1 MSDLKWWETAVIYQI
16 YPRSF
21 QDSNGDGV
29 GDLPGITSR
38 LEYIS
43 NLCVDAIWIS
53 PFFESP
59 QKDFGY
65 DVSDYCNINPEY
77 GTLKDFD
84 VLIAKAHSLGLRL
97 MIDIVPA
104 HCSEAHSWFQESRK
118 SRNNPKSDWFHWVDP
133 LPDGSAPTNWLSF
146 FGGQAWSWEP
156 LRQQYYLHNFLPS
169 QPNLN
174 HANHEVCDSIQ
185 GFIEKF
191 RKVADSYEGDR
202 FLMGEL
208 HGDDPVSAS
217 KSFTATGRLHATYNF
232 NLLEW
237 AGLSVEGIRSA
248 IASAIDAFNGTGRL
262 AFAFSNHDVP
272 RSATRQ
278 LDALGLKQDQQE
290 ALQLLLL
297 KLEVC
302 LIGSTCIF
310 QGEELACAD
319 VQDIPLDLM
328 QDPWGKEFSP
338 VFLGR
343 DTCRTPMVWSKES
356 NSWGDFSTADKTWL
370 PISKEH
376 LERAGIDEMNRPE
389 SVYNQFSSFLK
400 WRKTQP
406 AIMAANTMELINSR
420 DHQIIFD
427 RISNNQ
433 SLRCCFDFNTL
444 TTSFSEN

>member
-1 MSDLKWWETAVIYQI
+1 MFRSIYTFCIYFLFFYIIIIRMKFNTKNTSLLLAAFTLPLFAQESSQIDNSDKLKDSVAITTSSLEEASRNQQQI
-16 YPRSF
+16 NKIDKDTRDLEFEYIDTFKEYENLKLYNDQLQKIINS
-21 QDSNGDGV
+21 QLEEIDSILKQIA
-29 GDLPGITSR
+29 DLDNTNINIIPLMLKMTDSLERFIELDIPFLLDER
-38 LEYIS
+38 LERLASIKEVMDRGDIS
-43 NLCVDAIWIS
+43 TS
-53 PFFESP
+53 
-59 QKDFGY
+59 
-65 DVSDYCNINPEY
+65 
-77 GTLKDFD
+77 
-84 VLIAKAHSLGLRL
+84 
-97 MIDIVPA
+97 
-104 HCSEAHSWFQESRK
+104 
-118 SRNNPKSDWFHWVDP
+118 
-133 LPDGSAPTNWLSF
+133 
-146 FGGQAWSWEP
+146 
-156 LRQQYYLHNFLPS
+156 
-169 QPNLN
+169 
-174 HANHEVCDSIQ
+174 
-185 GFIEKF
+185 EKF

>member
-1 MSDLKWWETAVIYQI
+1 
-16 YPRSF
+16 
-21 QDSNGDGV
+21 
-29 GDLPGITSR
+29 
-38 LEYIS
+38 
-43 NLCVDAIWIS
+43 
-53 PFFESP
+53 
-59 QKDFGY
+59 
-65 DVSDYCNINPEY
+65 
-77 GTLKDFD
+77 
-84 VLIAKAHSLGLRL
+84 
-97 MIDIVPA
+97 
-104 HCSEAHSWFQESRK
+104 
-118 SRNNPKSDWFHWVDP
+118 
-133 LPDGSAPTNWLSF
+133 
-146 FGGQAWSWEP
+146 
-156 LRQQYYLHNFLPS
+156 
-169 QPNLN
+169 
-174 HANHEVCDSIQ
+174 
-185 GFIEKF
+185 
-191 RKVADSYEGDR
+191 
-202 FLMGEL
+202 MGEL

-217 KSFTATGRLHATYNF
+217 KSFTARGRLHATYNF

-389 SVYNQFSSFLK
+389 SVYIQFSSFLK

-406 AIMAANTMELINSR
+406 AII
-420 DHQIIFD
+420 
-427 RISNNQ
+427 
-433 SLRCCFDFNTL
+433 
-444 TTSFSEN
+444 